1 MGGTHVKKI
10 DWARKL
16 SSRKLWAMI
25 AGFIAG
31 LMIYFGGDPER
42 ANATEGLIMSMA
54 SIIVYICAEA
64 ATDSAHSDEEDE

>member
-1 MGGTHVKKI
+1 MNKI

-25 AGFIAG
+25 AGFVAG

-42 ANATEGLIMSMA
+42 ATATEGLIMSMA

-64 ATDSAHSDEEDE
+64 ATDSAHNNDDDE